1 MQTPKSGLKDQI
13 SEKLWNG
20 LSEGQRQ
27 VLLQRERKRLEVTS
41 NTVDDNI
48 PVHAKPI
55 VKDITKM
62 QMPHT
67 ESTGTCID
75 ELMITI
81 INIDQYLRAGT
92 LHS

>member
-27 VLLQRERKRLEVTS
+27 LLLQRERKRLQETS

-48 PVHAKPI
+48 HAKPI

-62 QMPHT
+62 QMPPHT
-67 ESTGTCID
+67 ESRGTCIG
-75 ELMITI
+75 E
-81 INIDQYLRAGT
+81 QC
-92 LHS
+92 